1 MGGTDSA
8 GSTNEGGGAGASG
21 DPNLLLEDDFETG
34 NADQWLEVAG
44 SPWSLALD
52 AERASQGYELTPV
65 FGDFY
70 ASVAKVGPWTDQII
84 EADVKVLAFGGT
96 GTSDVVSLLGR
107 FANIDNYYAA
117 VLRPDARVAIRA
129 RVAGAPPSSIK
140 TSAALGIA
148 AGTWYRLRFEIVG
161 NALSLF
167 VDDQL
172 VAAVEDS
179 NLTRGTVALGGD
191 NTAAVFDNVR
201 VTRP

>member
-44 SPWSLALD
+44 SPWLLALD

-70 ASVAKVGPWTDQII
+70 ASVAKVGTWTDQII

-117 VLRPDARVAIRA
+117 VLRPDGRVAIRA

-191 NTAAVFDNVR
+191 NTAAIFDNVR